1 MKYIK
6 KYNEAKSD
14 NSLDLIDQIID
25 EISSV
30 FNDDEWGYVTSTSS
44 GPGAPSEYS
53 ISLYDEKIIKFLKND
68 MNRYNNMTIGFILHL
83 GTSALDNIN
92 QYQEIF
98 TKVKRLIL
106 NLSHLNLD
114 IENLAFLDTYI
125 LSIRIYKK

>member
-1 MKYIK
+1 MKYIR
-6 KYNEAKSD
+6 KYNE
-14 NSLDLIDQIID
+14 
-25 EISSV
+25 SSV
-30 FNDDEWGYVTSTSS
+30 DLVSQIVDEVNSVFEDNEWGYIKSTCD
-44 GPGAPSEYS
+44 GPGAPYEYS
-53 ISLYDEKIIKFLKND
+53 ISLYDNYSEKIIKFLKND
-68 MNRYNNMTIGFILHL
+68 MNRHNNITIGFILHL

-114 IENLAFLDTYI
+114 IEDLAFLDIYI